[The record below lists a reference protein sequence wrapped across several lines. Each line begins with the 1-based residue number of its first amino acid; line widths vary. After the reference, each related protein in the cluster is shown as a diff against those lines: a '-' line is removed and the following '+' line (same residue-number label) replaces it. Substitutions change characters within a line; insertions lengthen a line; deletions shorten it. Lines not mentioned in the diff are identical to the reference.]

1 MNGQAAVRR
10 VDLANKQEQEHVI
23 NIVMAFKM
31 MISKKHKVAIMA
43 TVQVNIDASKGCI
56 KIKKSSTL
64 LNSCTFFESMLEL
77 FLPVNWHDHNNRD
90 ITRTKTFKI
99 IFYRMLKI

>member
-43 TVQVNIDASKGCI
+43 TVQVNIDAWGMFQN
-56 KIKKSSTL
+56 KKTSTL
-64 LNSCTFFESMLEL
+64 
-77 FLPVNWHDHNNRD
+77 
-90 ITRTKTFKI
+90 K
-99 IFYRMLKI
+99 

>member
-23 NIVMAFKM
+23 NIVMVFKM

-43 TVQVNIDASKGCI
+43 TVQVNIDAKG
-56 KIKKSSTL
+56 
-64 LNSCTFFESMLEL
+64 MY
-77 FLPVNWHDHNNRD
+77 HNKNHRLH
-90 ITRTKTFKI
+90 
-99 IFYRMLKI
+99 LK